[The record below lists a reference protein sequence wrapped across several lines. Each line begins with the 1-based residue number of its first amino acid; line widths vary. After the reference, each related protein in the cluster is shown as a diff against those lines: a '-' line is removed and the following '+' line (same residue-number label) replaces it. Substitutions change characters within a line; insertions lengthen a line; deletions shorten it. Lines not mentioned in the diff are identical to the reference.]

1 MRTNSS
7 HTQLNKKYVQLE
19 FVYMQVSSKPKKE
32 KKDTFI
38 VGKR

>member
-19 FVYMQVSSKPKKE
+19 FVYIQVRHYYKKNNLNNN
-32 KKDTFI
+32 
-38 VGKR
+38 